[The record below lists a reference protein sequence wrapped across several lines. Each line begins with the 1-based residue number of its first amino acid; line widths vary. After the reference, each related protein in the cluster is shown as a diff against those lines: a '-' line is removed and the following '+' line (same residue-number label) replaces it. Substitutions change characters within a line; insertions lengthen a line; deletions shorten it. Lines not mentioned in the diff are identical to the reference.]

1 MYKIIKAVINT
12 RDFELENILE
22 KINAFW
28 VHGKLTDDQH
38 TELLALAR
46 EKAIPENS
54 YVGQQKRIDAL
65 YERIADLEKR
75 VAMLETPEDDDTG
88 LDNAEEYPEY
98 VAPTGAHDAYYAGDK
113 LTYKGVRYV
122 CVAPDGVAVVWN
134 PDVMPSYWQENE
146 SLS

>member
-54 YVGQQKRIDAL
+54 YAEQHKRIDAL
-65 YERIADLEKR
+65 YKRIAELEKR
-75 VAMLETPEDDDTG
+75 VAMLEAPGDEDTG

-98 VAPTGAHDAYYAGDK
+98 IAPTGAHDAHYAGDK
-113 LTYKGVRYV
+113 VTYNGVRYV
-122 CVAPDGVAVVWN
+122 CVAPDGIAVVWN
-134 PDVMPSYWQENE
+134 PDVMPDYWQEDE
-146 SLS
+146 ALS